1 MFTTVLPLNH
11 TKTHGA
17 VLKEVTAMA
26 EELFRME
33 GICKSFPGVKALDNV
48 SLSVNKGEVHGL
60 VGENGAG
67 KSTLMKIMTG
77 VYSADAGA
85 IYIEGERVDI
95 DSVAKAHELG
105 ISIIFQ
111 EMTLCRHMTVAD
123 NIFIGRPAHK
133 GPLIDDRQMHKNAKK
148 ILDDLGININTYARV
163 ATLSVA
169 QQQMVEIA
177 KAISYNS
184 RILVLDEP
192 SATLTEREIQQLFGI
207 IRNLQKKGVGMVY
220 ISHRMEELSQICE
233 RASVL
238 RDGQYIGTRNL
249 KDITMNELV
258 NMIVGRPLE
267 DKYPRYERKIGE
279 VALEV
284 NNLKAHNR
292 LPLNVDHFYVRKGE
306 ILGIAGLVG
315 AGRTEI
321 MRCVFG
327 ADRVESMDVKIDGK
341 PVKIGSVIQAIDHG
355 LSYATEDRKFDG
367 LALGLDVEY
376 NTNMA
381 HLRQL
386 SKFGFVNDKAGAR
399 NAERYREKLR
409 TKTPSNRQLTKNLS
423 GGNQQKIVLSKWLC
437 NDAKI
442 LIVDEPTRGID
453 VGAKFEIYQLFNQLS
468 DQGVAI
474 IMISSEL
481 PEILGM
487 SDRVLVIHEGGI
499 NGELVTKETSQEEIL
514 YLAAGYNKMESKA
527 TPMIS

>member
-1 MFTTVLPLNH
+1 MS
-11 TKTHGA
+11 
-17 VLKEVTAMA
+17 

-33 GICKSFPGVKALDNV
+33 GICKSFPGVKALDDV
-48 SLSVNKGEVHGL
+48 SFSVNKGEVHGL

-67 KSTLMKIMTG
+67 KSTLMKIITG
-77 VYSADAGA
+77 VYKADAGE
-85 IYIEGERVDI
+85 IYIEGEKVSI
-95 DSVAKAHELG
+95 DSVARAHELG

-123 NIFIGRPAHK
+123 NIFIGRPHGKA
-133 GPLIDDRQMHKNAKK
+133 GFINDAAMHRAAGQ
-148 ILDDLGININTYARV
+148 ILRDLGIDISTHTIV
-163 ATLSVA
+163 ANLSVA
-169 QQQMVEIA
+169 RQQMVEIA

-220 ISHRMEELSQICE
+220 ISHRMEELNQICE

-249 KDITMNELV
+249 KDTTMETLV
-258 NMIVGRPLE
+258 SMIVGRPLE
-267 DKYPRYERKIGE
+267 DKYPKYERRIGE
-279 VALEV
+279 VVLEV
-284 NNLKAHNR
+284 DNLTARGK
-292 LPLNVDHFYVRKGE
+292 LPLKVGHFHVRKGE
-306 ILGIAGLVG
+306 ILGISGLVG

-327 ADRVESMDVKIDGK
+327 ADRAQRKEIKIDGK
-341 PVKIGSVIQAIDHG
+341 PVKINSPAQAIRHG
-355 LSYATEDRKFDG
+355 MAYATEDRKYDG
-367 LALGLDVEY
+367 LSLNLDVAY
-376 NTNMA
+376 NINMA
-381 HLRQL
+381 HLRAL
-386 SKFGFVNDKAGAR
+386 SKFGFINDRAALK
-399 NAERYREKLR
+399 NAETYRQLLR
-409 TKTPSNRQLTKNLS
+409 IKTPSVRQRTNNLS

-437 NDAKI
+437 NNARI

-453 VGAKFEIYQLFNQLS
+453 VGAKFEIYQLFNRLS

-499 NGELVTKETSQEEIL
+499 NGELVTKETNQEELL
-514 YLAAGYNKMESKA
+514 YLAAGYNKTKSENKSA
-527 TPMIS
+527 TNVS